1 MQLII
6 LDYHVV
12 HVLQIVGVP
21 TWRKERR
28 KEGRR
33 KEGRRK
39 EEERRVE
46 KKNFKKK
53 CVRVICGKYNIK
65 NYIKLISRT
74 HHNAV
79 NNSCGVNVALPDPH
93 ARRIN
98 TTS

>member
-28 KEGRR
+28 KEGRGK

-46 KKNFKKK
+46 KKISKKK
-53 CVRVICGKYNIK
+53 MCQSDLREI
-65 NYIKLISRT
+65 
-74 HHNAV
+74 
-79 NNSCGVNVALPDPH
+79 
-93 ARRIN
+93 
-98 TTS
+98 